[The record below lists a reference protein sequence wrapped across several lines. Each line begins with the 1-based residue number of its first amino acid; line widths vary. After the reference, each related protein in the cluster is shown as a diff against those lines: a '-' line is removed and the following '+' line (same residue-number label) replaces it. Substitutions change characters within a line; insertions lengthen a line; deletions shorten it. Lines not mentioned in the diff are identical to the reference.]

1 VKETLDGTDQVA
13 LRANLT
19 NLNVFLLLMAHYKH
33 HAVLDL
39 GLHFLLEA
47 RAKLSFFRYF
57 F

>member
-19 NLNVFLLLMAHYKH
+19 NLNVFLWLMAHYKH